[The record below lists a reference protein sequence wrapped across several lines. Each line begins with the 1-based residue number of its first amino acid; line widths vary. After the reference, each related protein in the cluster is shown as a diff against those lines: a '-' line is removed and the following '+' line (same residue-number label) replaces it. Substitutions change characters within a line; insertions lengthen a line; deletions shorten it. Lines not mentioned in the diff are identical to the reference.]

1 MDTSKLNILHV
12 DDDPDIRLLMAGSL
26 AEFGYSVATA
36 GTIAEALELAKGL
49 SFSLC
54 ILDVRLPDGT
64 GIDLCRRLRRLQP
77 DVPIVYYSAY
87 ADDAARKEALS
98 ACGDA
103 YLTKPVSA
111 NELEQTI
118 ARLLNKKDRA
128 EMSHDNR

>member
-1 MDTSKLNILHV
+1 MDASKPNILHV

-26 AEFGYSVATA
+26 SEFGYSVVTA
-36 GTIAEALELAKGL
+36 GTVAEALQLASEF

-64 GIDLCRRLRRLQP
+64 GIELCRQLRRLQP

-87 ADDAARKEALS
+87 ADAAARKEALS

-103 YLTKPVSA
+103 FLTKPVSA
-111 NELEQTI
+111 TELEQTV
-118 ARLLNKKDRA
+118 ASLLDKKTPG
-128 EMSHDNR
+128 

>member
-1 MDTSKLNILHV
+1 MDASKPNILHV

-26 AEFGYSVATA
+26 SEFGYSVVTA
-36 GTIAEALELAKGL
+36 GTVAEALQLASEF

-64 GIDLCRRLRRLQP
+64 GIELCRRLRRLQP

-103 YLTKPVSA
+103 FLTKPVSA
-111 NELEQTI
+111 TELEQTV
-118 ARLLNKKDRA
+118 ASLLDKKTPG
-128 EMSHDNR
+128 